1 MKSHIRP
8 TSLLLTLAILLALLP
23 AGASAATVLEVGSRG
38 DDVKKVQ
45 QKLIQ
50 FGYMTG
56 TADGRY
62 GEKTRDAVLWFQR
75 KNGLTADGKVGA
87 RTAAAL
93 GVTLSGGSSTSA
105 STTASASAGI
115 VSADHRLLAK
125 LVYAEAR
132 GEPYKGQVAVAA
144 VVLNRVKSASFPNTV
159 SGVIYQRNAFT
170 CVNNGSINNTPDSAC
185 IRAALDALNGWD
197 PTGGC
202 LYYYNPKTATDNWIR
217 TRTVQTVIGRHS
229 FAT

>member
-8 TSLLLTLAILLALLP
+8 MSLLLTLAILLALLP

-87 RTAAAL
+87 KTAAAL
-93 GVTLSGGSSTSA
+93 GVTLSGGSSSS

-202 LYYYNPKTATDNWIR
+202 LYYYNPKTATDSWIR

>member
-1 MKSHIRP
+1 MRSHIRP
-8 TSLLLTLAILLALLP
+8 LSLLLTLAILLALLP
-23 AGASAATVLEVGSRG
+23 AGASAATILEVGSRG

-56 TADGRY
+56 AADGRY
-62 GEKTRDAVLWFQR
+62 GEKTRDAVIWFQQ

-87 RTAAAL
+87 KTAAAL
-93 GVTLSGGSSTSA
+93 GVTLSGGSSS
-105 STTASASAGI
+105 STTASSSATI

-144 VVLNRVKSASFPNTV
+144 VVLNRVRSASFPNTI

-170 CVNNGSINNTPDSAC
+170 CVNNGSINNTPDSSC
-185 IRAALDALNGWD
+185 IRAALDALNSWD

-202 LYYYNPKTATDNWIR
+202 LYYYNPKTATDDWIR

>member
-1 MKSHIRP
+1 MIRRI
-8 TSLLLTLAILLALLP
+8 SALTLAVMFLIGTMALP
-23 AGASAATVLEVGSRG
+23 AVAAPLLEVGSRG
-38 DDVKKVQ
+38 DDVTKVQ
-45 QKLIQ
+45 KKLIQ

-62 GEKTRDAVLWFQR
+62 GEKTRDAVEWFQR
-75 KNGLTADGKVGA
+75 RNGLEVDGRVGPA
-87 RTAAAL
+87 TAAAL
-93 GVTLSGGSSTSA
+93 GVTLSGLSSAKAA
-105 STTASASAGI
+105 SSASAGI

-144 VVLNRVKSASFPNTV
+144 VVLNRVASSSFPNTI

-170 CVNNGSINNTPDSAC
+170 CVNNGSINNTPDSSC

-202 LYYYNPKTATDNWIR
+202 LYYYNPKTAVDDWIR
-217 TRTVQTVIGRHS
+217 TRVTKTVIGRHS
-229 FAT
+229 FCM

>member
-1 MKSHIRP
+1 MRSHIRP
-8 TSLLLTLAILLALLP
+8 LSLLLTLAILLALLP

-144 VVLNRVKSASFPNTV
+144 VVLNRVRSASFPNTI

-170 CVNNGSINNTPDSAC
+170 CVNNGSINNTPDSSC

-202 LYYYNPKTATDNWIR
+202 LYYYNPKTATDDWIR
-217 TRTVQTVIGRHS
+217 SRTTKTVIGRHY
-229 FAT
+229 FCT

>member
-1 MKSHIRP
+1 MRSHIRP
-8 TSLLLTLAILLALLP
+8 LSLLLTLAILLALLP
-23 AGASAATVLEVGSRG
+23 AGASAATILEVGSRG

-62 GEKTRDAVLWFQR
+62 GEKTRDAVIWFQQ

-87 RTAAAL
+87 KTAAAL
-93 GVTLSGGSSTSA
+93 GVTLSGVSSS
-105 STTASASAGI
+105 STTASSSATI

-144 VVLNRVKSASFPNTV
+144 VVLNRVRSASFPNTI

-170 CVNNGSINNTPDSAC
+170 CVNNGSINNAPDSSC

-202 LYYYNPKTATDNWIR
+202 LYYYNPKTATDDWIR

>member
-1 MKSHIRP
+1 MRSHIRP
-8 TSLLLTLAILLALLP
+8 MSLLLTLAILLALLP

-62 GEKTRDAVLWFQR
+62 GEKTRDAVIWFQQ

-87 RTAAAL
+87 KTAAAL
-93 GVTLSGGSSTSA
+93 GVTLSGGSSS
-105 STTASASAGI
+105 STTASSSATI

-144 VVLNRVKSASFPNTV
+144 VVLNRVRSASFPNTI

-170 CVNNGSINNTPDSAC
+170 CVNNGSINNTPDSSC

-202 LYYYNPKTATDNWIR
+202 LYYYNPKTATDDWIR

>member
-1 MKSHIRP
+1 MKRMVCF
-8 TSLLLTLAILLALLP
+8 LLALSFALMLP
-23 AGASAATVLEVGSRG
+23 LNAFAAAMLEVGSRG
-38 DDVKKVQ
+38 DDVTKVQ
-45 QKLIQ
+45 KKLIQ
-50 FGYMTG
+50 YGYMTG

-62 GEKTRDAVLWFQR
+62 GEKTRDAVEWFQR
-75 KNGLTADGKVGA
+75 RNGLEADGRVGPA
-87 RTAAAL
+87 TAAAL
-93 GVTLSGGSSTSA
+93 GVTLSGSSSA
-105 STTASASAGI
+105 KAASSGSAGI

-144 VVLNRVKSASFPNTV
+144 VVLNRVASASFPNTI

-170 CVNNGSINNTPDSAC
+170 CVNNGSINNTPDSSC

-202 LYYYNPKTATDNWIR
+202 LYYYNPKTAVDDWIR
-217 TRTVQTVIGRHS
+217 TRVTKTVIGRHS
-229 FAT
+229 FCM

>member
-1 MKSHIRP
+1 MNFLKR
-8 TSLLLTLAILLALLP
+8 LAALALAMAFAVTVVP
-23 AGASAATVLEVGSRG
+23 VQSMAATVLEVGSRG
-38 DDVKKVQ
+38 DDVTKVQ
-45 QKLIQ
+45 KKLIQ

-56 TADGRY
+56 SADGRY
-62 GEKTRDAVLWFQR
+62 GEKTREAVEWFQR
-75 KNGLTADGKVGA
+75 RNGLTVDGKVGA
-87 RTAAAL
+87 KTAAAL
-93 GVTLSGGSSTSA
+93 GVTLSGGSKSSA
-105 STTASASAGI
+105 KAASSSSNI

-144 VVLNRVKSASFPNTV
+144 VVLNRVASSSFPNTI

-170 CVNNGSINNTPDSAC
+170 CVNNGSINNTPDSSC

-202 LYYYNPKTATDNWIR
+202 LYYYNPKTAVDDWIR
-217 TRTVQTVIGRHS
+217 SRVTKTVIGRHS
-229 FAT
+229 FCM

>member
-1 MKSHIRP
+1 MMHRRR
-8 TSLLLTLAILLALLP
+8 TLTIVLALVFLTTLLP
-23 AGASAATVLEVGSRG
+23 VSASAATVLEVGSRG
-38 DDVKKVQ
+38 DDVTKVQ
-45 QKLIQ
+45 KKLIQ
-50 FGYMTG
+50 YGYMTG

-62 GEKTRDAVLWFQR
+62 GEKTRDAVMWFQR
-75 KNGLTADGKVGA
+75 KNGLTVDGKVGPS
-87 RTAAAL
+87 TAAAL
-93 GVTLSGGSSTSA
+93 GVTLSGGSSA
-105 STTASASAGI
+105 TTASSSASI

-144 VVLNRVKSASFPNTV
+144 VVLNRVKSASFPNTI

-170 CVNNGSINNTPDSAC
+170 CVNNGSINNTPDNSC

-202 LYYYNPKTATDNWIR
+202 LYYYNAKTATDNWIR
-217 TRTVQTVIGRHS
+217 TRTIKTVIGRHS
-229 FAT
+229 FCT